1 MGPFNLASD
10 MLCLG
15 DRLVRRKDLGTSAQ
29 WSHVAGFV
37 ASSAVGLMF
46 LELFLE
52 FIGLKNKPR
61 EALVYLRY
69 GILFSLLFSMIGTFG
84 ERLLQWPLLLTTALV
99 VFGIVA
105 SGVVNRRFSRTS
117 KLPGA

>member
-1 MGPFNLASD
+1 MGPFNLAPD

-15 DRLVRRKDLGTSAQ
+15 DPLVRRKDLGTYAE
-29 WSHVAGFV
+29 WSYVRWFV
-37 ASSAVGLMF
+37 ASVSVGFML

-52 FIGLKNKPR
+52 FVGLKSNPR
-61 EALVYLRY
+61 QSLVYLRN
-69 GILFSLLFSMIGTFG
+69 GILLSLLFSMIHSFG

-99 VFGIVA
+99 VFSIVA